1 MEELIIENQML
12 REKVNHLQKKL
23 LFFVKEEFVED
34 KNEIERNEVE
44 RNEVERKEVGRKRE
58 DDNVFSSKKPNNFYT
73 SLRPLTK
80 KEIQYIH
87 RYVQYLKLLK

>member
-12 REKVNHLQKKL
+12 REKVNYLQKKL
-23 LFFVKEEFVED
+23 LFFKE
-34 KNEIERNEVE
+34 KEVE
-44 RNEVERKEVGRKRE
+44 EEKEVVKKIE
-58 DDNVFSSKKPNNFYT
+58 TEKVKTPPSPFEFSLKNPKNFYS

>member
-12 REKVNHLQKKL
+12 REKVNQLQKKL
-23 LFFVKEEFVED
+23 LFFEEFVEEKEVVEEKD
-34 KNEIERNEVE
+34 ERNDEVV
-44 RNEVERKEVGRKRE
+44 EVKIKRE
-58 DDNVFSSKKPNNFYT
+58 EKKEDNVFSSKKPKNFYT

-87 RYVQYLKLLK
+87 RYIQYLKLLK